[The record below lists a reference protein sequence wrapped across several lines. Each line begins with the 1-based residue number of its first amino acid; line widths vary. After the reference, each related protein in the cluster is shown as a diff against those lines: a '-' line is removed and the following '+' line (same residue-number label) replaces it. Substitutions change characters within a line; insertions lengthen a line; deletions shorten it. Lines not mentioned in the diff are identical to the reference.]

1 MRKRAI
7 TVMLALTGVLASPLA
22 VSAKTS
28 FVGEFQD
35 WGVYQNTQLPG
46 NKCYVLTAPT
56 SFHPAGVRHGDNF
69 VIISKTNGQFS
80 PQLVMGYQL
89 KPNSNVTITIDGKNY
104 PFFTEGNRA
113 WAQNIAD
120 EANIL
125 NAMQRGRAMNV
136 QATSSRG
143 TNTRYSF
150 SLMGLSAS
158 LKRMDQC

>member
-1 MRKRAI
+1 MRKKAT
-7 TVMLALTGVLASPLA
+7 TVTLALAGLLACPLA

-28 FVGEFQD
+28 FVGEFRD
-35 WGVYQNTQLPG
+35 WGVYRNTQLPG
-46 NKCYVLTAPT
+46 NKCYALTAPT

-69 VIISKTNGQFS
+69 VIISKSGGQFS

-89 KPNSNVTITIDGKNY
+89 KPNSSVTVTIDGKNY

-113 WAQNIAD
+113 WAQNVAD
-120 EANIL
+120 EASIL
-125 NAMQRGRAMNV
+125 NAMRSGRAMNV

-158 LKRMDQC
+158 LKRVDQC